1 MRRGLVLL
9 ILASTLAGCGG
20 GASEPTLADATQRTT
35 ADGSAAFQLT
45 IEALVGGNPVLA
57 TETGT
62 VSFDSRRAH
71 LYKLVPGGGLPQE
84 IVIDGPVVY
93 SNANVEAAMHDTT
106 IPPWTTP
113 RHPAAERESSVAQP
127 ARRARPTSAPS
138 PTSPMASR
146 ARRSARLGG
155 GDRRRATRSVPRL
168 RRPSPRRRAGA
179 RGPARRPRP
188 DAPRRLSREVVRGRV
203 LARRAT
209 AVSAAFTSSTGRPA
223 GTLISLDGRFSLFGS
238 NVDLTLPAADKI
250 KDITP

>member
-1 MRRGLVLL
+1 VRRGLVLL

-20 GASEPTLADATQRTT
+20 SASEPTLAEATQRTT
-35 ADGSAAFQLT
+35 ADGSAAFQLV

-84 IVIDGPVVY
+84 IVIDGPVVF

-106 IPPWTTP
+106 IPPWTRLDTRRLSAKEVRSRPDELTHVRAVAHLADGVTSARRTGEEEIDGVDTVRYRGYVDP
-113 RHPAAERESSVAQP
+113 RRVVARAPAAQRAGLARTLRDDYP
-127 ARRARPTSAPS
+127 AKSFPAEFW
-138 PTSPMASR
+138 
-146 ARRSARLGG
+146 LD
-155 GDRRRATRSVPRL
+155 GDGRL
-168 RRPSPRRRAGA
+168 RR
-179 RGPARRPRP
+179 
-188 DAPRRLSREVVRGRV
+188 VRVIYRTPG
-203 LARRAT
+203 
-209 AVSAAFTSSTGRPA
+209 

-238 NVDLTLPAADKI
+238 NVDLTVPAADKL